1 MKIIKFIG
9 SWQETIALLFV
20 ISGFIIS
27 FTLIVTFMPHKVDV
41 IIYDCSISEISPD
54 IPIEVKNQCRKLN
67 LERFKI

>member
-27 FTLIVTFMPHKVDV
+27 FTLIVTFMPHKGDV
-41 IIYDCSISEISPD
+41 IIYDCSIAEISPD